1 MIFDDRIEAIS
12 PGSFPEGV
20 TPEKP
25 KHVPVN
31 PILCQLMYDVG
42 FNDLSGLIKKG
53 LIKRMGKGRGSYY
66 VPKI

>member
-1 MIFDDRIEAIS
+1 VVSGKERREEIRKVKKPEKMKMETLLLNIGATKKVNSEIIS

-31 PILCQLMYDVG
+31 PILCQLM
-42 FNDLSGLIKKG
+42 F
-53 LIKRMGKGRGSYY
+53 
-66 VPKI
+66 